1 MIYVHGNTL
10 MIDYTPV
17 AAVTAGDVVV
27 VGGECRVAHS
37 DIEANQLGALAAPC
51 GAAVYD
57 AAKQGGAGVTFADG
71 AAVYWD
77 DTNNR
82 AVAADGGGANKRL
95 GTAVAAAVDAD
106 TSVRVR
112 HHA

>member
-1 MIYVHGNTL
+1 MRYLHGNTL
-10 MIDYTPV
+10 MVDCTPV
-17 AAVTAGDVVV
+17 ADVTAGDVIV
-27 VGGECRVAHS
+27 VGNECRVAHL

-57 AAKQGGAGVTFADG
+57 VAKQGGAGVTFADG

-77 DTNNR
+77 DANNR

-95 GTAVAAAVDAD
+95 GTAVLAAADAD